1 MESGMVPEYES
12 INFPSQN
19 RLPLRRRGPPPWRKC
34 ENSTSKMKVVKKNR
48 LRIWIVPVLLLIAAL
63 AMLCNSSK
71 PPQQVA
77 QPVARVSLAAGNRYD
92 LARDE
97 ARGGHTLARHVG
109 KSDAELRQRLENESI
124 ATDSTYTDRATAEM
138 AVAAAVRENSSK
150 IGRWLHRP
158 GGHSNLV
165 LDYDSS
171 TTPVG
176 RSMRR
181 VDAQPFPCS
190 HA

>member
-97 ARGGHTLARHVG
+97 ARGGHTLARWTA
-109 KSDAELRQRLENESI
+109 SRPSRERTTRAEARKVPCRRCGALAGNPCRGVHGG
-124 ATDSTYTDRATAEM
+124 DRGD
-138 AVAAAVRENSSK
+138 R
-150 IGRWLHRP
+150 GDRYPHRRRRRHHNGP
-158 GGHSNLV
+158 RPDNQISQPASNDDFGNGGG
-165 LDYDSS
+165 D
-171 TTPVG
+171 
-176 RSMRR
+176 
-181 VDAQPFPCS
+181 
-190 HA
+190 